1 MNVGDCMKQNVV
13 SINVNDIIINAIRVT
28 IDYHI
33 GTLPVVDNQNKLV
46 GLIQLSDL
54 LDLAMPDFINL
65 IDNIDF
71 IHNFGVLEGQKPA
84 AEVLNQPVSNILGE
98 AVSVVM
104 TAGLLRAAAILH
116 EHHLR
121 DLPVVDQDGRLVGI
135 ASHVDIG
142 TALMSHW

>member
-1 MNVGDCMKQNVV
+1 MNVGDCMKQFVV
-13 SINVNDIIINAIRVT
+13 SINVNDIIINAIRVI

-65 IDNIDF
+65 IDNFDF

-84 AEVLNQPVSNILGE
+84 AEVLNQPVSHIF
-98 AVSVVM
+98 
-104 TAGLLRAAAILH
+104 R
-116 EHHLR
+116 
-121 DLPVVDQDGRLVGI
+121 
-135 ASHVDIG
+135 
-142 TALMSHW
+142 